1 MSDALYERYK
11 DALRRGHVAALRGR
25 QDAALAAYGEAA
37 KLAPDRPLPLVGIGN
52 VLAGMGKHSEA
63 LTAFDAALDRAPAD
77 EVALRGRADALVAT
91 GDRAGAADAL
101 DRLAAALDASGRPS
115 EALDAARRALE
126 LAESRSRRAG
136 VKAMVARI
144 TQSGPAGDPRVSET
158 LSRALGILEDRVL
171 GRHKSGGA
179 STSEDVAAATE
190 DGTATGPAADPGGA
204 ADEAAV
210 LTAPTEANAGHA
222 DEPGAAATA
231 PASQPEPAPEP
242 EPEPAPPPFDP
253 VAAMAAVE
261 DAAASGAGPATREL
275 ALAASSRHRAAGQL
289 HAALDVC
296 YLALATSPADP
307 GLHLTL
313 AELYLDLGWR
323 SIAVEKLVLLSR
335 LAELGDDTDTRERL
349 CAVVS
354 ARLPDEPA
362 LVSLCA

>member
-52 VLAGMGKHSEA
+52 VLAGLGKHAEA
-63 LTAFDAALDRAPAD
+63 LTAFDAALERAPAD
-77 EVALRGRADALVAT
+77 ETALRGRAEALVAA
-91 GDRAGAADAL
+91 GDRAGAAEAL
-101 DRLAAALDASGRPS
+101 DRLATSLDASGRPS

-136 VKAMVARI
+136 VKAMVGRL
-144 TQSGPAGDPRVSET
+144 TQSGPPGDPRVSET

-171 GRHKSGGA
+171 GRGHKGA
-179 STSEDVAAATE
+179 TAGSTEALEASAVAGTGTGTSIETEPPSTAAA
-190 DGTATGPAADPGGA
+190 
-204 ADEAAV
+204 AAV
-210 LTAPTEANAGHA
+210 EAPG
-222 DEPGAAATA
+222 
-231 PASQPEPAPEP
+231 PAPEP
-242 EPEPAPPPFDP
+242 EPEPEPPTTPFDP
-253 VAAMAAVE
+253 IAAMAAVE

-289 HAALDVC
+289 HAAIDVC

-313 AELYLDLGWR
+313 AELYLDMGWR
-323 SIAVEKLVLLSR
+323 TTAVEKLLLLAR
-335 LAELGDDTDTRERL
+335 LAELGDDTDTRSRL
-349 CAVVS
+349 CAIIT
-354 ARLPDEPA
+354 ARLPDEPVLA
-362 LVSLCA
+362 SLCA